1 MKKVIRIIVILAIV
15 GTLVFLGYYV
25 FSKSENTQEVFETD
39 STFIT
44 DIERKTVATGAIN
57 PRKEVEIKSQ
67 VSGVVQKLFVEAGD
81 RVEAGQL
88 IARIQI
94 IPDVVSLN
102 NAQARYNQA
111 MINFKN
117 AEQEYERQNKLFI
130 EKVISQVDYNQQQ
143 LTYNL
148 AKQELQAAENNLDL
162 IKEGS
167 TKNAGTVSNLVKSTV
182 AGMILDVPVK
192 EGNFVIESNTFNDGT
207 TIASIADMK
216 EMVFE
221 GKVDEAEV
229 GKLKE
234 GMPLEL
240 LVGALDTI
248 KFAAKLE
255 YISPK
260 GVEEEGAI
268 QFEVRAA
275 VELRND
281 NFLRAGYSANADIVL
296 ERRKDILAVRESN
309 LIFEDD
315 KIYVELM
322 KGEQQFEKTEIQTGL
337 SDGVNIE
344 VLEGLT
350 KDSKVKKL

>member
-1 MKKVIRIIVILAIV
+1 
-15 GTLVFLGYYV
+15 
-25 FSKSENTQEVFETD
+25 
-39 STFIT
+39 
-44 DIERKTVATGAIN
+44 
-57 PRKEVEIKSQ
+57 
-67 VSGVVQKLFVEAGD
+67 
-81 RVEAGQL
+81 
-88 IARIQI
+88 
-94 IPDVVSLN
+94 
-102 NAQARYNQA
+102 
-111 MINFKN
+111 
-117 AEQEYERQNKLFI
+117 
-130 EKVISQVDYNQQQ
+130 
-143 LTYNL
+143 
-148 AKQELQAAENNLDL
+148 
-162 IKEGS
+162 
-167 TKNAGTVSNLVKSTV
+167 VSNLVKSTV

-296 ERRKDILAVRESN
+296 ERRKEILAVRESN

-322 KGEQQFEKTEIQTGL
+322 KDEQVFEKTEIQTGL

-344 VLEGLT
+344 VLSGLT
-350 KDSKVKKL
+350 KESKVKKL

>member
-1 MKKVIRIIVILAIV
+1 MKKVLRITLILAIV

-275 VELRND
+275 VELRSD

-322 KGEQQFEKTEIQTGL
+322 KGEQQFEKIEIQTGL

-344 VLEGLT
+344 VLGGLT

>member
-1 MKKVIRIIVILAIV
+1 MKKVLRIVLILAIV

-296 ERRKDILAVRESN
+296 ERRKEILAVRESN

-322 KGEQQFEKTEIQTGL
+322 KDEQVFEKTEIQTGL

-344 VLEGLT
+344 VLSGLT
-350 KDSKVKKL
+350 KESKVKKL